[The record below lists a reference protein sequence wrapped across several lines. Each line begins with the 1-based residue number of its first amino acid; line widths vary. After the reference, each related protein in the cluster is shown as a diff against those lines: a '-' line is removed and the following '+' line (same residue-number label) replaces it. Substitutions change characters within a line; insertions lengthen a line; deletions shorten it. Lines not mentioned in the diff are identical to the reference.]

1 MEGDYKNCFREGEG
15 KHFLGYGKDTGR
27 KILSQY
33 FFFKKLE
40 RASFFTFF
48 PFSPQKI
55 LKMFSLHQGGGSPG
69 KFSRHY
75 WGGKKLP
82 KGVGPFWRVSLWE
95 SPLPPPLAHLCVQG
109 WGAVG
114 ARRGVFE
121 WGNVLAW
128 ATEEEEPQV
137 FLPLFLPLFHFSR
150 RSPHIWEKRNSIAA
164 FLSSPHT
171 SEGDRRDRI
180 DRSDSGFGHFIS
192 RQRSTTVVKFLF
204 SDSFFCQFSCYPS
217 LEQRRRK
224 GGKKGEIESSK
235 LLSRF
240 SVY

>member
-1 MEGDYKNCFREGEG
+1 MERIWEEIFFSRFFQK
-15 KHFLGYGKDTGR
+15 
-27 KILSQY
+27 KIEESTFSQI
-33 FFFKKLE
+33 F
-40 RASFFTFF
+40 SFF
-48 PFSPQKI
+48 PQKSSKC
-55 LKMFSLHQGGGSPG
+55 LMFSLHQGGGSPG
-69 KFSRHY
+69 KFSLHY
-75 WGGKKLP
+75 WGGKKIP
-82 KGVGPFWRVSLWE
+82 KGVGLFLRVSLWE

-109 WGAVG
+109 WGAGG

>member
-1 MEGDYKNCFREGEG
+1 MLQGGGGKTFLRVWERYRKKNSFSIF
-15 KHFLGYGKDTGR
+15 FL
-27 KILSQY
+27 
-33 FFFKKLE
+33 KKLE

-69 KFSRHY
+69 KFSLHY

-192 RQRSTTVVKFLF
+192 RQRSTTVVVKFLF